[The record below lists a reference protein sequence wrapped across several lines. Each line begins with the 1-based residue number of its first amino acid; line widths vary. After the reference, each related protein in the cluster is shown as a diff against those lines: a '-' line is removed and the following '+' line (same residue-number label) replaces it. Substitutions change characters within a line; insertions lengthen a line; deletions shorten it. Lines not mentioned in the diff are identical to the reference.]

1 MNSFP
6 IGRPEPT
13 DVELLI
19 SAARNYARPTD
30 DLRPRVLETART
42 EHRER
47 RLQRQLAQMAAVV
60 LLMIT
65 GLTVYHQPE
74 LSDRARA
81 FLPTMEAMSAESQ
94 ADAARFADH
103 ATWETV
109 ESFTD
114 LRRRQAELLRL

>member
-1 MNSFP
+1 MIRFRA
-6 IGRPEPT
+6 GRPEPT
-13 DVELLI
+13 DIESLV
-19 SAARNYARPTD
+19 SAARDYVRPSD
-30 DLRPRVLETART
+30 DLRPRVLETARA
-42 EHRER
+42 ERRER
-47 RLQRQLAQMAAVV
+47 RLQRHLAQMAAVV
-60 LLMIT
+60 LLMVT

-81 FLPTMEAMSAESQ
+81 FLPTMEAMSDEAQAE
-94 ADAARFADH
+94 AARFSDH

>member
-6 IGRPEPT
+6 TGRPEPT

-30 DLRPRVLETART
+30 DLRPRILEVARAQQR
-42 EHRER
+42 EH
-47 RLQRQLAQMAAVV
+47 RLQRRLAQMAAAV

-65 GLTVYHQPE
+65 AITVYRQPE
-74 LSDRARA
+74 SSDRAGVY
-81 FLPTMEAMSAESQ
+81 LPTVEAMSAEAQ
-94 ADAARFADH
+94 HEAVRFADH
-103 ATWETV
+103 ASWETV

-114 LRRRQAELLRL
+114 LRRRQAQLLRL